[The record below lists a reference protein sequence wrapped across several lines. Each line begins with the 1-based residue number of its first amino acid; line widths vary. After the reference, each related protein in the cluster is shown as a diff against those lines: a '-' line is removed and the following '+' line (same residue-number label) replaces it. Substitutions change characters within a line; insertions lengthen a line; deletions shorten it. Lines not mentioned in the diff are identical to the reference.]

1 MNITEYEAIAKIT
14 SKYKTALDA
23 NPEYAQAKADRNKA
37 LDQYKE
43 MCIQKE
49 KLEAD
54 MDRAEANEEEARKK
68 MTKIQ
73 KKVIADLISDPAVA
87 EAFYRYYIE
96 DPIIIFNAA
105 PKTIL
110 KL

>member
-14 SKYKTALDA
+14 NKYKTALDA

-54 MDRAEANEEEARKK
+54 MDRAEANEEKARKK

-96 DPIIIFNAA
+96 NPIIIFNDA
-105 PKTIL
+105 PKTTL
-110 KL
+110 TL

>member
-14 SKYKTALDA
+14 NKYKTALDA

-54 MDRAEANEEEARKK
+54 MDRAEANEEDARKK

-105 PKTIL
+105 LKTTL
-110 KL
+110 TL